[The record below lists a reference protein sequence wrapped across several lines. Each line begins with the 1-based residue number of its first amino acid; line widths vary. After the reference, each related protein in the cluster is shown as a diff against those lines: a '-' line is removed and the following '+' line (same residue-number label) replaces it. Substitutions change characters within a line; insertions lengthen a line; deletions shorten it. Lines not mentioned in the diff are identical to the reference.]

1 MLVWRSYTFF
11 LLFQALAGRRKAPMW
26 YVIQTETGRE
36 EEVLYLMRRLL
47 DKRLCSRYMILEAE
61 WPKRSG
67 GQWLLLRKAMFPGY
81 IFVETE
87 EAEKLFFQLKQI
99 PKLTKILGNE
109 KFEFVPLAEE
119 EIQFLYKISKTAE
132 KNGTEQRLLVH
143 PSRITVDKAGTIHVI
158 SGPLKEFEKE
168 ILRVNLHKRYAVVK
182 VKMLGEKTVLFGIV
196 MEKDGERRS

>member
-1 MLVWRSYTFF
+1 
-11 LLFQALAGRRKAPMW
+11 MW

-36 EEVLYLMRRLL
+36 EEVLYLMSRLL

-87 EAEKLFFQLKQI
+87 EAEEVFFQLKQI

-119 EIQFLYKISKTAE
+119 EIQFLYQISKTAE

-143 PSRITVDKAGTIHVI
+143 PSRITVDKAGTIDVI

>member
-1 MLVWRSYTFF
+1 
-11 LLFQALAGRRKAPMW
+11 MW

-36 EEVLYLMRRLL
+36 EEVLSLMRRLL

-81 IFVETE
+81 IFVETK
-87 EAEKLFFQLKQI
+87 EAEEVFFQLKQI

-109 KFEFVPLAEE
+109 KFEFVPLTEKE
-119 EIQFLYKISKTAE
+119 ILFLKKISGNTEQEIQMLRGDGREESENRE
-132 KNGTEQRLLVH
+132 KDCFVVR
-143 PSRITVDKAGTIHVI
+143 PSEIAVNQDGTIDVI
-158 SGPLKEFEKE
+158 RGPLKAFEKE
-168 ILRVNLHKRYAVVK
+168 ILRINLHKRYAVVQ

-196 MEKDGERRS
+196 MEKDGKRRS